1 MKTAIFPAYEI
12 EKNQINRLLHACVRE
27 QLLPHALHEDMLI
40 IPLKKNQKLLL
51 ANHVKTYLLG
61 KVHIGGDVILVSDH
75 ESIRLKSVKH
85 LLDLLKKEFEG
96 VVNQEQ
102 WQQFMEEIGNSVTN
116 EALSQPYLHRFN
128 HELTVEML
136 KTKTKRLT
144 DYIGL
149 LPLHLRL
156 AFFERWAAK
165 GHPYHPCHK
174 TKLGFSRQAYLQY
187 SPEFHQDI
195 FLPMLAIAKS
205 ICHVE
210 SEEDM
215 DYLNWFTTHYPEQ
228 ANAWQQQIQ
237 QAGLPVDDY
246 YPLFVHPWQYKNV
259 LTKLF
264 SDLFEKKQLV
274 FFSDITITTKASL
287 SFRTMIVKDNDK
299 SPHIKLPVAI
309 RSTSAMRTIS
319 PASVE
324 NGPKI
329 SRVLREILSSK
340 PEINHHI
347 KLAYESCS
355 LHVKNYQSDVAK
367 HLAIIYRQNPVTL
380 VQSNEMPIVLAALFE
395 PSPLSGLP
403 LFIEMIY
410 ETSGVT
416 LEAAKSFFNSYCE
429 RVIKA
434 YLDLFLIYGIA
445 LEGHQQNTI
454 AVFLKNEINYF
465 IARDLGGLRLHVD
478 TLKDKGYS
486 MVAYPNSATITDD
499 RQEVV
504 NKFLHSV
511 IQYHLGELI
520 LLLSRHYQASE
531 KEFWQIVKQQL
542 MARFNNLKDQVHPT
556 RWQQEFAAIFEQDW
570 QIKGLMRMR
579 LNDVYSN
586 YIYLN
591 LKNPLRD
598 C

>member
-1 MKTAIFPAYEI
+1 MKTATLPAYDI

-27 QLLPHALHEDMLI
+27 ELLPHALHEDMLI
-40 IPLKKNQKLLL
+40 VPLKENQKLLL

-61 KVHIGGDVILVSDH
+61 KIHIGGDVILVSDN
-75 ESIRLKSVKH
+75 ESIRLKSVNH

-96 VVNQEQ
+96 LVNQEQ
-102 WQQFMEEIGNSVTN
+102 WQQFVDEISNSVTN
-116 EALSQPYLHRFN
+116 EALSQPYLHHFN
-128 HELTVEML
+128 HELTVGML
-136 KTKTKRLT
+136 KTRTKRLT
-144 DYIGL
+144 DYIKL

-210 SEEDM
+210 SEEEI
-215 DYLNWFTTHYPEQ
+215 DYLNWFTTHYSEQ
-228 ANAWQQQIQ
+228 AHAWQGKMQ
-237 QAGLPVDDY
+237 QAGLSVNDY

-264 SDLFEKKQLV
+264 APLFEKKQLV
-274 FFSDITITTKASL
+274 FFSDITIATKASL
-287 SFRTMIVKDNDK
+287 SFRTMIVKDNDT

-319 PASVE
+319 PASAE

-329 SRVLREILSSK
+329 SRMMRDILASNPK
-340 PEINHHI
+340 INQNI
-347 KLAYESCS
+347 KLAYESCA
-355 LHVKNYQSDVAK
+355 LHIKNYQSDVAK
-367 HLAIIYRQNPVTL
+367 HLAVIYRQNPATL
-380 VQSNEMPIVLAALFE
+380 VQPSDMPIVLAALFE

-403 LFIEMIY
+403 LFIEIIY
-410 ETSGVT
+410 EARGVT
-416 LEAAKSFFNSYCE
+416 LEAAKSFFKNYCE
-429 RVIKA
+429 KVVKA

-454 AVFLKNEINYF
+454 AVFSKNEIRYF
-465 IARDLGGLRLHVD
+465 IARDLGGLRLHEN
-478 TLKDKGYS
+478 TLMDKGYS
-486 MVAYPNSATITDD
+486 ITAYPNSATITDD

-504 NKFLHSV
+504 NKFLHSI

-520 LLLSRHYQASE
+520 LLLARHYQVSE
-531 KEFWQIVKQQL
+531 NTFWKIVKQQL
-542 MARFNNLKDQVHPT
+542 MERFNHLKGQVDIA
-556 RWQQEFAAIFEQDW
+556 RWQQEFSAIFEQDW
-570 QIKGLMRMR
+570 QFKGLMRMR